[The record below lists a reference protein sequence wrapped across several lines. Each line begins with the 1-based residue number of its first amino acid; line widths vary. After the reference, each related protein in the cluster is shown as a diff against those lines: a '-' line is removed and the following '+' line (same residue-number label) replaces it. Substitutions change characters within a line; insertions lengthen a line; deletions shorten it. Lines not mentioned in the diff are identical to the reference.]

1 MAPKNSHTAVLCI
14 RHVCHQLCVHSVI
27 CKFLL
32 FDGLLFGENAHLR
45 RRLWVVVFFF
55 FADDQRIIEGFL
67 NSAGLCFF
75 THNLAAWQARC
86 VLKQFDLY
94 LHSTTAAHDRQ
105 RDLKSIHAALY
116 V

>member
-1 MAPKNSHTAVLCI
+1 MHIWDADC
-14 RHVCHQLCVHSVI
+14 
-27 CKFLL
+27 
-32 FDGLLFGENAHLR
+32 GLLF
-45 RRLWVVVFFF
+45 FFF

-94 LHSTTAAHDRQ
+94 PHSMTAAHDRQ
-105 RDLKSIHAALY
+105 RDLKSLHAALY
-116 V
+116 I